1 MNSQQILYPYNNSV
15 ISQPI
20 YQTEIYQNNENN
32 IGPIEE
38 YQTNYENNNQI
49 EYYNSNNQIY
59 DQYNENIILF
69 TLKMSQAKKII

>member
-1 MNSQQILYPYNNSV
+1 MNSQQILYSYNNSV

-32 IGPIEE
+32 IDPLEE

-49 EYYNSNNQIY
+49 EYYNTNNQIY
-59 DQYNENIILF
+59 NQYNENNIIY
-69 TLKMSQAKKII
+69 SENASNQKK